1 MIIPTAFPTVTLDEL
16 KSHGVRMVVYAHQ
29 TTLAAFPAV
38 SDVVKQMSKI
48 KSLDDLETK
57 LASMD
62 DLFKLQGM
70 HKIREHEYF
79 IEEEVKKL
87 DLD

>member
-1 MIIPTAFPTVTLDEL
+1 
-16 KSHGVRMVVYAHQ
+16 
-29 TTLAAFPAV
+29 
-38 SDVVKQMSKI
+38 MSKI

-70 HKIREHEYF
+70 HKIREQEHF
-79 IEEEVKKL
+79 IEEEVKKM

>member
-1 MIIPTAFPTVTLDEL
+1 LDEL
-16 KSHGVRMVVYAHQ
+16 KSRGVGMVVFAHQ
-29 TTLAAFPAV
+29 TTLAAFAAI

-70 HKIREHEYF
+70 HKIREHEHF
-79 IEEEVKKL
+79 IEEEIKKL

>member
-1 MIIPTAFPTVTLDEL
+1 
-16 KSHGVRMVVYAHQ
+16 
-29 TTLAAFPAV
+29 
-38 SDVVKQMSKI
+38 MSKI

-70 HKIREHEYF
+70 HKIKDHENF

-87 DLD
+87 DLDW